1 MSTRK
6 GIGYSPLT
14 DRVLLGRQDRTKG
27 MWVGEKEDIT
37 NDFIGVMLQYIE
49 PNTIRIFG
57 NGGGVDNNLV
67 MHVECTKKGIE
78 SGIKALQERLATMGE

>member
-27 MWVGEKEDIT
+27 MWVGDKEDIT
-37 NDFIGVMLQYIE
+37 SDFISVMLQYIE
-49 PNTIRIFG
+49 PNTIRTFG
-57 NGGGVDNNLV
+57 TGGSVDTNLV

-78 SGIKALQERLATMGE
+78 SCIKSLQERLAKMGE

>member
-37 NDFIGVMLQYIE
+37 NDFIGVMLQYVE
-49 PNTIRIFG
+49 PNTIRAFG
-57 NGGGVDNNLV
+57 KGDGVDTNLV
-67 MHVECTKKGIE
+67 MHIECTKENIE
-78 SGIKALQERLATMGE
+78 RSIKLLQERLATMEG